1 MFWLNNQWYNCPM
14 EKYSPM
20 MQHYLSIKANY
31 PDAIVFYRLGDFY
44 EMFFDDAKVVSNEL
58 NLVLTGKQAGVE
70 ERVPMCGVPHMAL
83 NTHLKKLVD
92 RGYKVA
98 VVEQMEDPKTAKG
111 IVKRDVVRVVT
122 PGTLMDEEA
131 RNNVFLSSVVD
142 YQYGYALCLCDMST
156 GETYLKNLNHH
167 TDDLL
172 QEILK
177 DGIKEI
183 VVNEAFDM
191 NVIMAV
197 RELGQIA
204 ISYCNVDTIEERYQ
218 PLIEGFKEHYFLS
231 SYGMILNYLN
241 ETSKRTIDYLKPVQL
256 DNDDQYLQMN
266 YSTLVNLEI
275 TEAARN
281 DVRTM
286 TLWQFLD
293 HTQTAMGGRLLK
305 RWLEKPLINKTTITE
320 RQDAITYLKE
330 HFAIRSDLK
339 EKLAQ
344 IYDIERLIA
353 RVAFGSANAVDGL
366 RLSKSLN
373 VIPELFDLLK
383 EMPAFTY
390 IHQLDQCEEL
400 KIQLENAFVDAP
412 PLSIHEGGMFVD
424 GYNAQLDEYRHI
436 QRESKTV
443 IAELE
448 AKEREKLG
456 IKTLK
461 VGYNRVFGYYFEVSK
476 SLVHLI
482 PQEEGY
488 IKKQT
493 LTNGERFITPELKE
507 KEDTIM
513 HAEERA
519 VGLEEHLFY
528 ALMDEAK
535 KYLPKL
541 QKIAEAIALVD
552 VIYSLAVVSSQKKY
566 TRPVFCEERTVDI
579 RKGRHP
585 ILDEQMKEKKF
596 VANDL
601 KMAEDERIMILT
613 GPNMGGKSTYMRQC
627 ALIVV
632 MAQIGC
638 YVPADSAT
646 LPVFDRI
653 FTRIGANDDIL
664 GGQSTFMV
672 EMNEANY
679 ALQEATSRS
688 LIIFDEIGRG
698 TSTYDG
704 MALAQA
710 MIEYIEKNIRALT
723 LFSTHYHELTRLSD
737 SYSGIVNYFV
747 EVYEEDNR
755 VTFLYHVKKGRVN
768 KSYGINVA
776 RLAKLP
782 DSVTDRAQN
791 ILKDLES
798 NRKIIQQS
806 LLIEEPART
815 EEKKSE
821 IEEKLLMVDV
831 NNMKPL
837 EALQMIDDLQK
848 EIRKR
853 EK

>member
-1 MFWLNNQWYNCPM
+1 M

-58 NLVLTGKQAGVE
+58 NLVLTGKQAGAE
-70 ERVPMCGVPHMAL
+70 EKVPMCGVPHMAL

-122 PGTLMDEEA
+122 PGTLMDDEA
-131 RNNVFLSSVVD
+131 RNNVFLSSIVD

-183 VVNEAFDM
+183 VVNESFDM

-197 RELGQIA
+197 RELGHIA
-204 ISYCNVDTIEERYQ
+204 ISYCSEDTIDEHYQ

-231 SYGMILNYLN
+231 AYGIILNYLG

-305 RWLEKPLINKTTITE
+305 RWLEKPLINKAAIIE
-320 RQDAITYLKE
+320 RQDAVAYLKE

-353 RVAFGSANAVDGL
+353 RVAYGNANAVDGL

-373 VIPELFDLLK
+373 VIPELFELLK
-383 EMPAFTY
+383 DMPAFTA
-390 IHQLDQCEEL
+390 IHQLDQCEDL
-400 KIQLENAFVDAP
+400 KKQLENAFVDAP

-493 LTNGERFITPELKE
+493 LTTGERFITPELKE

-519 VGLEEHLFY
+519 IGLEEHLFY

-541 QKIAEAIALVD
+541 QKLAEAIALVD
-552 VIYSLAVVSSQKKY
+552 VIYSLSVVSSQKKY
-566 TRPVFCEERTVDI
+566 TRPVFCEERAIEI

-585 ILDEQMKEKKF
+585 ILDEQMKDRKF
-596 VANDL
+596 IANDL
-601 KMAEDERIMILT
+601 KMSENERIMVLT

-688 LIIFDEIGRG
+688 LIVFDEIGRG

-710 MIEYIEKNIRALT
+710 MIEYIEKNIKALT

-737 SYSGIVNYFV
+737 SYPGIVNFFV
-747 EVYEEDNR
+747 EVYEEDNK

-776 RLAKLP
+776 RLARLP
-782 DSVTDRAQN
+782 DSVTDRAQT

-806 LLIEEPART
+806 LLIEEPVET
-815 EEKKSE
+815 KEKKSE
-821 IEEKLLMVDV
+821 VEEKLLMVDV

-848 EIRKR
+848 EIKKR